1 MGLKDLK
8 VNYKINIIS
17 IITIVLL
24 GVVTAV
30 LYSGMSKINKSFET
44 SSSISDLAITITK
57 TSEQGLQVSNALRGI
72 IINPNDTKA
81 KENFIQAVKELDA
94 LILVL
99 KNSSKQFQGF
109 EKFEIA
115 PLYTSQINVLNK
127 ITQLSHIKNLQFL
140 IYKSYNKA
148 HK

>member
-72 IINPNDTKA
+72 I
-81 KENFIQAVKELDA
+81 
-94 LILVL
+94 
-99 KNSSKQFQGF
+99 
-109 EKFEIA
+109 
-115 PLYTSQINVLNK
+115 
-127 ITQLSHIKNLQFL
+127 
-140 IYKSYNKA
+140 
-148 HK
+148 